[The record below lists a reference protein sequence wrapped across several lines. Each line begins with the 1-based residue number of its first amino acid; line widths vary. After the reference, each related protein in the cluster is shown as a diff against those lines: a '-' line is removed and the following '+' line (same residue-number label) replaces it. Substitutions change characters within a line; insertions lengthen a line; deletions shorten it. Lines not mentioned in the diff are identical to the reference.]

1 MPDTFP
7 GMTFSVCH
15 LRPESRGEILLHSRD
30 PNQHPRIIPNYLATP
45 EDCRVAIEEVRLTRR
60 LAATQPLADIV
71 AEELAPGPSVDSD
84 DQCLDFARSNGSS
97 IYHPVGTCRM
107 GSDAT
112 SVVDP
117 LLSVRGVSHLRVVD
131 ASVMPTLISGNT
143 YAATLVIAERAADF
157 ILNAR

>member
-1 MPDTFP
+1 
-7 GMTFSVCH
+7 
-15 LRPESRGEILLHSRD
+15 
-30 PNQHPRIIPNYLATP
+30 
-45 EDCRVAIEEVRLTRR
+45 
-60 LAATQPLADIV
+60 
-71 AEELAPGPSVDSD
+71 SD